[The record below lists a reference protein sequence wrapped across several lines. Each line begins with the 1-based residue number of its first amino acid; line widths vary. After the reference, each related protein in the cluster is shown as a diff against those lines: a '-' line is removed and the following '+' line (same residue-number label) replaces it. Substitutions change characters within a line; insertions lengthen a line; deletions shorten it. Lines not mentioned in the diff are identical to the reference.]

1 MSTDVKKKQGPLL
14 FLSFVIS
21 GILIGGGAILPGVS
35 GGVLCVIF
43 GIYRPMMEL
52 FSHPIKAIKKHL
64 SLFIPVGIG
73 VGIGFVG
80 FAKILGSLFENYKL
94 PTLWVFVGIILGT
107 VPMLLK
113 TAREK
118 TGKTQKGDLV
128 ALLIAFFALLTIL
141 LSWKSKAS
149 SMEELNLQSETSIS
163 MELNLL
169 TTFLSGIIWGFSLI
183 VPGLSSSSLL
193 IFMGLYDHI
202 MTAVGKLDF
211 SVIVPLILGI
221 VLVAALCARAVEK
234 LFEKHYSY
242 ASHAVVG
249 LVLASTIT
257 IIPMPITLWGVGL
270 AAIGFV
276 LAALL
281 DRWQASIQRD

>member
-1 MSTDVKKKQGPLL
+1 MSTQVKAKQGPLL
-14 FLSFVIS
+14 FLSYVIS

-35 GGVLCVIF
+35 GGVLAVIF

-52 FSHPIKAIKKHL
+52 FSHPIKALKKHL

-73 VGIGFVG
+73 VAIGFVG
-80 FAKILGSLFENYKL
+80 FAKVLGTLFEKYEIQ
-94 PTLWVFVGIILGT
+94 TLWVFVGIIFGT

-113 TAREK
+113 TAREE
-118 TGKTQKGDLV
+118 TGKTQKADLV
-128 ALLIAFFALLTIL
+128 ALVGSFGTLLAVLVL
-141 LSWKSKAS
+141 LNTGQGIN
-149 SMEELNLQSETSIS
+149 MT
-163 MELNLL
+163 L
-169 TTFLSGIIWGFSLI
+169 TPATAFLSGIIWGLSLI

-202 MTAVGKLDF
+202 MSAVGALNF
-211 SVIVPLILGI
+211 SVIVPLLLGI
-221 VLVAALCARAVEK
+221 ALVAALCARAVEK
-234 LFEKHYSY
+234 LFQKHFSY

-249 LVLASTIT
+249 LVLASTLT
-257 IIPMPITLWGVGL
+257 IIPMPISAWGVGL
-270 AAIGFV
+270 AIIGFV

>member
-80 FAKILGSLFENYKL
+80 FAKALGALFEKYEIQ
-94 PTLWVFVGIILGT
+94 TLWVFVGIILGT

-113 TAREK
+113 TAKEE
-118 TGKTQKGDLV
+118 TGKTQKGDLA
-128 ALLIAFFALLTIL
+128 ALFGAFAVLLTVL
-141 LSWKSKAS
+141 LL
-149 SMEELNLQSETSIS
+149 LNTGQGIN
-163 MELNLL
+163 MAL
-169 TTFLSGIIWGFSLI
+169 TPFTAFLSGIIWGFSLI

-249 LVLASTIT
+249 LVLASTLT

-270 AAIGFV
+270 AAVGFV

>member
-1 MSTDVKKKQGPLL
+1 MSTQVKAKQGPLL
-14 FLSFVIS
+14 FLSYVIS

-35 GGVLCVIF
+35 GGVLSVIF

-52 FSHPIKAIKKHL
+52 FSHPIKALKKHL

-73 VGIGFVG
+73 VAIGFVG
-80 FAKILGSLFENYKL
+80 FARVLGTLFEKYEIQ
-94 PTLWVFVGIILGT
+94 TLWVFVGIIFGT

-113 TAREK
+113 TAREE
-118 TGKTQKGDLV
+118 TGKTQKADLV
-128 ALLIAFFALLTIL
+128 ALVGSFGTLLAVLVL
-141 LSWKSKAS
+141 LNTGQGIN
-149 SMEELNLQSETSIS
+149 MT
-163 MELNLL
+163 L
-169 TTFLSGIIWGFSLI
+169 TPATAFLSGIIWGLSMI

-202 MTAVGKLDF
+202 MSAVGALNF
-211 SVIVPLILGI
+211 SVVVPLLLGI
-221 VLVAALCARAVEK
+221 ALVAALCARAVEK
-234 LFEKHYSY
+234 LFQKHFSY

-249 LVLASTIT
+249 LVLASTLT
-257 IIPMPITLWGVGL
+257 IIPMPISAWGVGL
-270 AAIGFV
+270 AIIGFV

>member
-1 MSTDVKKKQGPLL
+1 MSTQVKAKQGPLL
-14 FLSFVIS
+14 FLSYVIS

-35 GGVLCVIF
+35 GGVLAVIF

-52 FSHPIKAIKKHL
+52 FSHPIKALKKHL

-73 VGIGFVG
+73 FAIGFVG
-80 FAKILGSLFENYKL
+80 FAKVLGTLFEKYEIQ
-94 PTLWVFVGIILGT
+94 TLWVFVGIIFGT

-113 TAREK
+113 TAREE

-128 ALLIAFFALLTIL
+128 ALGGSFASLLAVLVL
-141 LSWKSKAS
+141 LNTGQGIN
-149 SMEELNLQSETSIS
+149 MT
-163 MELNLL
+163 L
-169 TTFLSGIIWGFSLI
+169 TPATAFLSGIIWGLSLI

-202 MTAVGKLDF
+202 MSAVGALNL
-211 SVIVPLILGI
+211 SVIVPLLLGI
-221 VLVAALCARAVEK
+221 ALVAALCARAVEK
-234 LFEKHYSY
+234 LFQKHFSY

-249 LVLASTIT
+249 LVLASTLT
-257 IIPMPITLWGVGL
+257 IIPMPISAWGVGL
-270 AAIGFV
+270 AIIGFV

>member
-113 TAREK
+113 TAKEE

-128 ALLIAFFALLTIL
+128 ALAGSFAVLLIVLLLLNTGQGINMALTPYT
-141 LSWKSKAS
+141 A
-149 SMEELNLQSETSIS
+149 
-163 MELNLL
+163 
-169 TTFLSGIIWGFSLI
+169 FLSGIIWGFSLI

>member
-1 MSTDVKKKQGPLL
+1 MSTQVKAKQGPLL
-14 FLSFVIS
+14 FLSYVIS

-35 GGVLCVIF
+35 GGVLAVIF

-52 FSHPIKAIKKHL
+52 FSHPIKALKKHL

-73 VGIGFVG
+73 VAIGFVG
-80 FAKILGSLFENYKL
+80 FAKVLGTLFEKYEIQ
-94 PTLWVFVGIILGT
+94 TLWVFVGIIFGT

-113 TAREK
+113 TAREE
-118 TGKTQKGDLV
+118 TGKTQKGDLD
-128 ALLIAFFALLTIL
+128 ALVGSFGTLLAVLVL
-141 LSWKSKAS
+141 LNTGQGIKMS
-149 SMEELNLQSETSIS
+149 LNPMTA
-163 MELNLL
+163 
-169 TTFLSGIIWGFSLI
+169 FLSGIIWGFSLI

-202 MTAVGKLDF
+202 MSAVGALNF
-211 SVIVPLILGI
+211 SVIVPLLLGI
-221 VLVAALCARAVEK
+221 ALVAALCARAVEK
-234 LFEKHYSY
+234 LFQKHFSY

-249 LVLASTIT
+249 LVLASTLT
-257 IIPMPITLWGVGL
+257 IIPRPITVWGLAL

>member
-80 FAKILGSLFENYKL
+80 FAKALGALFEKYEIQ
-94 PTLWVFVGIILGT
+94 TLWVFVGIILGT

-113 TAREK
+113 TAKEE

-128 ALLIAFFALLTIL
+128 ALAGSFAVLLIVLLLLNTGQGINMALTPYT
-141 LSWKSKAS
+141 A
-149 SMEELNLQSETSIS
+149 
-163 MELNLL
+163 
-169 TTFLSGIIWGFSLI
+169 FLSGIIWGFSLI

-249 LVLASTIT
+249 LVLASTLT

-270 AAIGFV
+270 GAIGFV

-281 DRWQASIQRD
+281 DRWQASIERN

>member
-1 MSTDVKKKQGPLL
+1 MSTQVKAKQGPLL
-14 FLSFVIS
+14 FLSYVIS

-35 GGVLCVIF
+35 GGVLAVIF

-52 FSHPIKAIKKHL
+52 FSHPIKALKKHL

-73 VGIGFVG
+73 VAIGFVG
-80 FAKILGSLFENYKL
+80 FAKVLGTLFEKYEIQ
-94 PTLWVFVGIILGT
+94 TLWGFVGIIFGT

-113 TAREK
+113 TAREE
-118 TGKTQKGDLV
+118 TGKTQKADLV
-128 ALLIAFFALLTIL
+128 ALVGSFGTLLAVLVL
-141 LSWKSKAS
+141 LNTGQGIN
-149 SMEELNLQSETSIS
+149 MT
-163 MELNLL
+163 L
-169 TTFLSGIIWGFSLI
+169 TPATAFLSGIIWGLSLI

-202 MTAVGKLDF
+202 MSAVGALNF
-211 SVIVPLILGI
+211 SVIVPLLLGI
-221 VLVAALCARAVEK
+221 ALVAALCARAVEK
-234 LFEKHYSY
+234 LFQKHFSY

-249 LVLASTIT
+249 LVLASTLT
-257 IIPMPITLWGVGL
+257 IIPRPITVWGLAL